1 MKVERLFPKDRKLK
15 NIKNEAIEKLWQ
27 QQGSKAMEANI
38 TASNNRDP
46 WIWNYKNS
54 VNPTDNN
61 DTLYKNKGLGI
72 RKYPT
77 STITTDKTRRNSRLS
92 LHLFLGLPLPLLR
105 LAVGKVKGYKS

>member
-46 WIWNYKNS
+46 WI
-54 VNPTDNN
+54 
-61 DTLYKNKGLGI
+61 
-72 RKYPT
+72 
-77 STITTDKTRRNSRLS
+77 
-92 LHLFLGLPLPLLR
+92 
-105 LAVGKVKGYKS
+105 